1 MAEVEFIGSIDRL
14 RYQADDS
21 LFKIALMRVSE
32 VLSGDLKK
40 NKYDQVIFKGE
51 MSLIPQNNY
60 IIKGEL
66 INDPK
71 WGQQKI
77 CVSF

>member
-40 NKYDQVIFKGE
+40 NK
-51 MSLIPQNNY
+51 
-60 IIKGEL
+60 
-66 INDPK
+66 
-71 WGQQKI
+71 
-77 CVSF
+77 